1 MRRIISTVLC
11 AVLLMTMLAACGKTQ
26 KLSAAEFLD
35 LGEKYLAELN
45 YEQAIVQFLGV
56 IEVEPKNVR
65 AYLGGADAYL
75 HLDKQADA
83 VNLLTGGVEATD
95 SQNLKNALT
104 GVEKSL
110 IEGYIAIAEA
120 YEAEGWADKA
130 LEILQRVYEET
141 GDEVIGRKLGIVEAS
156 KIEFRDDYIIQ
167 WKDVEFER
175 LIRQYLGKESGDI
188 HYDDVKLIEDIEI
201 WGNVI
206 GGQGDADT
214 DSSWSSVITWYAV
227 DSFGLQNGGE
237 SAKNGAIRTL
247 EDIEHF
253 TSLKRLTVCHQ
264 TNLDIA
270 ALGETESSECL
281 QRLEELTLVSNNIN
295 DISVVS
301 NLIALKTLNLSYNSI
316 KDISPISLLIELT
329 SIDIDGSGELSSIDE
344 LRGLR
349 KLTNASISNFTSADL
364 RIFLAMP
371 ELSSLHLMNL
381 GSADYSILPQ
391 LSKLDYLEISCDDSN
406 FQFIKQAKTLTRLRL
421 HGHGHWDSESG
432 DEIGG
437 LTNISGIEALSNLK
451 KLDLLAVNCYDISPL
466 SLLSVEK
473 LEIKLPKD
481 CDLTPLKS
489 MSNLKTVIVGDNSY
503 DPELSEEESML
514 KKVKALL
521 PDVEVKTDKY

>member
-264 TNLDIA
+264 TRHCCPCGNREQRMFA
-270 ALGETESSECL
+270 ET
-281 QRLEELTLVSNNIN
+281 
-295 DISVVS
+295 
-301 NLIALKTLNLSYNSI
+301 
-316 KDISPISLLIELT
+316 
-329 SIDIDGSGELSSIDE
+329 
-344 LRGLR
+344 
-349 KLTNASISNFTSADL
+349 
-364 RIFLAMP
+364 
-371 ELSSLHLMNL
+371 
-381 GSADYSILPQ
+381 
-391 LSKLDYLEISCDDSN
+391 
-406 FQFIKQAKTLTRLRL
+406 
-421 HGHGHWDSESG
+421 
-432 DEIGG
+432 
-437 LTNISGIEALSNLK
+437 
-451 KLDLLAVNCYDISPL
+451 
-466 SLLSVEK
+466 
-473 LEIKLPKD
+473 
-481 CDLTPLKS
+481 
-489 MSNLKTVIVGDNSY
+489 
-503 DPELSEEESML
+503 
-514 KKVKALL
+514 
-521 PDVEVKTDKY
+521 

>member
-1 MRRIISTVLC
+1 MKKIISTVLC
-11 AVLLMTMLAACGKTQ
+11 VVLLMTILVSCGKAQ
-26 KLSAAEFLD
+26 KISAAEFLD

-83 VNLLTGGVEATD
+83 VNLLTVGVEATD
-95 SQNLKNALT
+95 SRNLKNALI
-104 GVEKSL
+104 GAEKSL

-120 YEAEGWADKA
+120 YEAEGWLDKA

-167 WKDVEFER
+167 WKDAEFER

-188 HYDDVKLIEDIEI
+188 HYDDVKLIENIEI
-201 WGNVI
+201 WGDVI
-206 GGQGDADT
+206 GKQSDADT
-214 DSSWSSVITWYAV
+214 DSWYSVISWYSE
-227 DSFGLQNGGE
+227 DSFGLHDGSE

-253 TSLKRLTVCHQ
+253 TSLKWLTVCHQ
-264 TNLDIA
+264 TDLDIA
-270 ALGETESSECL
+270 ALGDTERSQCL
-281 QRLEELTLVSNNIN
+281 KRLEELTLVSDNIS

-349 KLTNASISNFTSADL
+349 KLTNVNISNFTSADL
-364 RIFLAMP
+364 SIFLAMP
-371 ELSSLHLMNL
+371 ELSSLHLMGL

-406 FQFIKQAKTLTRLRL
+406 FQFIRQAKTLTRLRL
-421 HGHGHWDSESG
+421 HGYS
-432 DEIGG
+432 

-451 KLDLLAVNCYDISPL
+451 KLDLLAYNCYDISPL
-466 SLLSVEK
+466 SSLSVEE
-473 LEIKLPKD
+473 LEIELPED

-489 MSNLKTVIVGDNSY
+489 MSNLKTVIVNDYRY
-503 DPELSEEESML
+503 DPESSEGGGLLE
-514 KKVKALL
+514 KVKALL
-521 PDVEVKTDKY
+521 PNVEVKTDRY